1 MIVCIKPPII
11 LIDNILIFCDK
22 QCFKKL
28 IIKKL
33 VIVAVPP
40 IIKVLNDPKI
50 SEDRTLFIK
59 AIIIDSLKENIY
71 KEYNITILAKPIL
84 AFGIYIKTKD
94 DIYLSI
100 NDNITEN
107 EIRIENK
114 VNFLISNIYILL
126 LYTC

>member
-11 LIDNILIFCDK
+11 LIDNILIFCENK
-22 QCFKKL
+22 CLKKL

-50 SEDRTLFIK
+50 SEDRMLFIK
-59 AIIIDSLKENIY
+59 AIIIASLKENIY

-84 AFGIYIKTKD
+84 AFGIYIKTND

-126 LYTC
+126 LYAC